1 MLTIDRKSGSSLYGQ
16 LYKQLKQQI
25 LSGNMVAGQRLPA
38 TRELA
43 SEYQLSRNTV
53 INAYRQ
59 LEVEGYIKPV
69 TGSGYYVEN
78 LNPFKIDLPKAAAF
92 PATPKQTVKPYD
104 YTFAYGDLDY
114 NCYNSKAW
122 RKCMLNAYDHLSSK
136 DSIAYEEPQGFSGL
150 RHILGGYL
158 YLSRGVKCSAE
169 QIIFTSGHQQSM
181 NIIANL
187 FSSADW
193 GFAMEDPG
201 YSGTRQ
207 VMEQNNFHIT
217 PVPVENDG
225 ISIDA
230 VQNLFHTLLCVTPS
244 HQFPLGNVLPISKRL
259 QLLEWARKN
268 DGYIIEDDYDSE
280 LRYHNRPIPS
290 LQSID
295 SGERTIYLG
304 TFSKSLSPDLRIAY
318 IVLPTHL
325 LPSYREK
332 YLYANCT
339 VPALLQLTLAE
350 YIENGEYQRHINAM
364 RTHYR
369 KKHDYIRNY
378 VKETLSEN
386 AVLLGE
392 DAGLHFVLSIQ
403 TKRSQTELLEKF
415 AQKRIQIS
423 PAEPF
428 WVNKALYPQNQ
439 FLLGFSAI
447 PLTQL
452 PKAMKSLS
460 EVINATD

>member
-1 MLTIDRKSGSSLYGQ
+1 MLTIDKKSGSSLYGQ
-16 LYKQLKQQI
+16 LYEQLKQQI

-78 LNPFKIDLPKAAAF
+78 LNPFKTDLPKAAAF
-92 PATPKQTVKPYD
+92 PAAPKQTAKPYD

-114 NCYNSKAW
+114 NCYDSKAW

-187 FSSADW
+187 FRSADW

-201 YSGTRQ
+201 YSETRQ
-207 VMEQNNFHIT
+207 VMEQNNFHVT

-225 ISIDA
+225 IPIN
-230 VQNLFHTLLCVTPS
+230 VIQNLFHTLLCVTPS
-244 HQFPLGNVLPISKRL
+244 HQFPLGSVLPISKRL
-259 QLLEWARKN
+259 QLLEWAGKN

-295 SGERTIYLG
+295 SSERTIYLG
-304 TFSKSLSPDLRIAY
+304 TFSKSLSPDLRMAY
-318 IVLPTHL
+318 IVLPMHL
-325 LPSYREK
+325 LTSYREK

-369 KKHDYIRNY
+369 KKHDYIKNY
-378 VKETLSEN
+378 VKETLSDN

-403 TKRSQTELLEKF
+403 TKRSQTELIEKF
-415 AQKRIQIS
+415 ARKRIQIS

-428 WVNKALYPQNQ
+428 WMNKALYPQNQ

-460 EVINATD
+460 EVINRTI

>member
-1 MLTIDRKSGSSLYGQ
+1 MLTIDKKSDSSLYGQ
-16 LYKQLKQQI
+16 LYEQLKQQI

-59 LEVEGYIKPV
+59 LEVEGYIKPI

-78 LNPFKIDLPKAAAF
+78 LNSFKIDLPKAKIF
-92 PATPKQTVKPYD
+92 PAVPKQTAKPYD

-122 RKCMLNAYDHLSSK
+122 RKCMLNAYDNLSSK

-169 QIIFTSGHQQSM
+169 QIILTSGHQQSI
-181 NIIANL
+181 NIVANL

-207 VMEQNNFHIT
+207 VMEQNNFRLAPI
-217 PVPVENDG
+217 PVENDG
-225 ISIDA
+225 ISID
-230 VQNLFHTLLCVTPS
+230 VIQNLFHTLLCVTPS
-244 HQFPLGNVLPISKRL
+244 HQFPLGSVLPISKRL
-259 QLLEWARKN
+259 QLLEWAKKN

-280 LRYHNRPIPS
+280 LRYHNHPIPS

-295 SGERTIYLG
+295 SSERTIYLG
-304 TFSKSLSPDLRIAY
+304 TFSKSLSPDLRMAY

-325 LPSYREK
+325 LTSYREK

-350 YIENGEYQRHINAM
+350 YIKNGEYQRHINAM

-403 TKRSQTELLEKF
+403 TKRNQMELIEKF
-415 AQKRIQIS
+415 ARKRIQIS
-423 PAEPF
+423 PSEPF

-452 PKAMKSLS
+452 PKAMESLS
-460 EVINATD
+460 EVINGID

>member
-1 MLTIDRKSGSSLYGQ
+1 MLTIDKKSGVSLYGQ
-16 LYKQLKQQI
+16 LYEQLKQQI
-25 LSGNMVAGQRLPA
+25 LSGNMAAGQRLPA

-43 SEYQLSRNTV
+43 AEYHLSRNTV

-59 LEVEGYIKPV
+59 LEVEGYIRPV

-78 LNPFKIDLPKAAAF
+78 LTSFKIDFPKPAAF
-92 PATPKQTVKPYD
+92 PAMPKQTAKPYD
-104 YTFAYGDLDY
+104 YTFVYGDLDY
-114 NCYNSKAW
+114 NCYNSKTW
-122 RKCMLNAYDHLSSK
+122 RKCMLNAYDILSSK
-136 DSIAYEEPQGFSGL
+136 DSIAYEEPQGFSDL
-150 RHILGGYL
+150 RHILSGYL

-169 QIIFTSGHQQSM
+169 QVIFTSGHQQSM
-181 NIIANL
+181 NMIASL
-187 FSSADW
+187 FHRTDW

-201 YSGTRQ
+201 YIGTRQ
-207 VMEQNNFHIT
+207 VMEHHDFHIT

-225 ISIDA
+225 ISIDGI
-230 VQNLFHTLLCVTPS
+230 QNLFHTLLCVTPS
-244 HQFPLGNVLPISKRL
+244 HQFPLGSVLPISKRL
-259 QLLEWARKN
+259 QLLEWVKKN

-295 SGERTIYLG
+295 SSERTIYLG
-304 TFSKSLSPDLRIAY
+304 TFSKSLSPDLRMAY
-318 IVLPTHL
+318 MVLPAHL

-339 VPALLQLTLAE
+339 VPALLQLALAE
-350 YIENGEYQRHINAM
+350 YIESGEYQRHINAM

-378 VKETLSEN
+378 VKENLSGK

-403 TKRSQTELLEKF
+403 TKRKQGELIEHF
-415 AQKRIQIS
+415 TRKRIQIY
-423 PAEPF
+423 PTEPF
-428 WVNKALYPQNQ
+428 WSDKSLCPQNQ

-452 PKAMKSLS
+452 PKAMKNLS
-460 EVINATD
+460 EVINSID